1 MNDKGKPPA
10 ASGTGRATAAG
21 MAAVLLWSCL
31 ALLTTLTAGIPPF
44 ELLAFSFGIAF
55 VLGSALLALGPRG
68 ARLAAWRQPWGA
80 WVTGFLGLFGYHALY
95 FFALKSAPAA
105 RASLIAYL
113 WPLFLVLLSALAA
126 GRRPGPRHLA
136 GAALG
141 LAGTAAIMLAR
152 GGPDAGAGAG
162 AGADALAAN
171 AAAGYVAAFACA
183 LTWSGYSVLNRRY
196 SHVPSGIV
204 SGLCGL
210 VALAGLACHLALE
223 ATVWPGL
230 VQWLAIAG
238 LGLGPVGAAFFAW
251 DHASKHGNLAV
262 LGALSYLAPLIS
274 TLLLILAGQADA
286 GLFLLVPAL
295 LIIAGAVV
303 ATAPLKRGRG

>member
-1 MNDKGKPPA
+1 MGNTRMNDTGKPPA
-10 ASGTGRATAAG
+10 AGGTGRATLAG

-44 ELLAFSFGIAF
+44 ELLALSFGIAF
-55 VLGSALLALGPRG
+55 VLGAGLLALGQRG
-68 ARLAAWRQPWGA
+68 AWLAAWRQPWGA
-80 WVTGFLGLFGYHALY
+80 WATGFLGLFGYHALY

-126 GRRPGPRHLA
+126 GRKPGPRHLM

-152 GGPDAGAGAG
+152 GDPAADAGAVAG
-162 AGADALAAN
+162 YAT
-171 AAAGYVAAFACA
+171 AGYVAAFACA

-204 SGLCGL
+204 GGLCGL

-223 ATVWPGL
+223 NTVWPGTS
-230 VQWLAIAG
+230 QWLAIAG

-303 ATAPLKRGRG
+303 ATAPLKRGGR

>member
-1 MNDKGKPPA
+1 MNDTGKLPA
-10 ASGTGRATAAG
+10 AGGTGRATAAG

-44 ELLAFSFGIAF
+44 ELLALSFGIAF
-55 VLGSALLALGPRG
+55 VLGTALLALDRRG
-68 ARLAAWRQPWGA
+68 ARLAVWRQPWGA
-80 WVTGFLGLFGYHALY
+80 WLTGFLGLFGYHALY

-126 GRRPGPRHLA
+126 GRKPGPRHLV

-141 LAGTAAIMLAR
+141 LAGTAAILLAR
-152 GGPDAGAGAG
+152 GDPAADTGAIGA
-162 AGADALAAN
+162 N
-171 AAAGYVAAFACA
+171 SVAGYIAAFACA

-223 ATVWPGL
+223 ATVWPGPG
-230 VQWLAIAG
+230 QWLAIAG

-274 TLLLILAGQADA
+274 TLLLILTGQADA

-303 ATAPLKRGRG
+303 ATAPLKRARR